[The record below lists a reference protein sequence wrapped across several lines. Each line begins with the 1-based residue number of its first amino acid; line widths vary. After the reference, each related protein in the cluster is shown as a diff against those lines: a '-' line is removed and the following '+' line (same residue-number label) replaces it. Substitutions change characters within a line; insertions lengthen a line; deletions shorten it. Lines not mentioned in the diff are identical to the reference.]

1 MRTQVAVVGAGPAG
15 LLLGRLLSM
24 AEVDTVILED
34 RSREHVE
41 GRIRGGMLEHPT
53 VQLLEEVGLDGR
65 MRAEGAVHEGFELRF
80 GERRHRMRTAE
91 LSGGRETVIYG
102 QQEIVKDAI
111 AARIAEQGPLHFEV
125 SDVRIGGIDTARPV
139 IEYRAGGRA
148 EMLACDFVIGCD
160 GSQGVSRAAIPATAQ
175 RTYSAT
181 YPFAWLGILAAVPPS
196 NEELIYAVHE
206 RGFALHSMRSP
217 QLSRFYLQ
225 VGTDES
231 LAAWSDSRIWSEL
244 RVRLGGGDDWTLN
257 AGPIIQ
263 RSTTAMRSFVCEP
276 MQYGSL
282 FLAGD
287 AAHIVPP
294 TAAKGLNLA
303 AGDARLL
310 AECLGAWY
318 ESRDRGLLDRYS
330 EMALKRVWWAQEFS
344 RELTRL
350 FHHEPHDVWAGR
362 LKRAQLERLCD
373 SIPAA
378 TAFCEQYVGVP
389 FVCASSARETGPELG
404 RAVTG

>member
-1 MRTQVAVVGAGPAG
+1 MRTQVAIVGAGPAG

-24 AEVDTVILED
+24 SQVDTVILEG
-34 RSREHVE
+34 RSREYVE

-53 VQLLEEVGLDGR
+53 VQLLEEVGLDQR
-65 MRAEGAVHEGFELRF
+65 MRAEGAVHDGFELRF

-111 AARIAEQGPLHFEV
+111 AARIAEGRPLHFEA
-125 SDVRIGGIDTARPV
+125 SDVCIGLIDTAHPV
-139 IEYRAGGRA
+139 IEYRRGGRA
-148 EMLACDFVIGCD
+148 ETLACDFVIGCD
-160 GSQGVSRAAIPATAQ
+160 GSHGVSRPAIPPAAR

-181 YPFAWLGILAAVPPS
+181 YPFVWLGVLAAVAPS
-196 NEELIYAVHE
+196 TEELIYAVHE
-206 RGFALHSMRSP
+206 RGFALHSLRSP

-225 VGTDES
+225 VSTDES

-244 RVRLGGGDDWTLN
+244 RVRLGDGDGWTLN
-257 AGPIIQ
+257 EGPIIQ
-263 RSTTAMRSFVCEP
+263 RSMTAMRSFVCEP

-303 AGDARLL
+303 AGDVRLL
-310 AECLGAWY
+310 AECLVAWY
-318 ESRDRGLLDRYS
+318 EGADRGPLDRYS
-330 EMALKRVWWAQEFS
+330 EMALQRVWWAQEFS
-344 RELTRL
+344 RELTGL
-350 FHHEPHDVWAGR
+350 LHHEPDDVWAGR
-362 LKRAQLERLCD
+362 LKWAQLERLCD

-378 TAFCEQYVGVP
+378 TAFCEQYVGMP
-389 FVCASSARETGPELG
+389 FVRARSAQATRPELG
-404 RAVTG
+404 GAITG